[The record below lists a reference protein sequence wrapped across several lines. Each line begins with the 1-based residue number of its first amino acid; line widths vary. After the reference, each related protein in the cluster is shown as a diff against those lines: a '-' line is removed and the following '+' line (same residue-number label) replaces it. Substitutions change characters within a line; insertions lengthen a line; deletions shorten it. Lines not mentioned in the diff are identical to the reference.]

1 MGRAARCGLA
11 DGEGRSDRDGE
22 GMISGVSI
30 AVAARPGTEQ
40 RWRGRRLAAGNRE
53 RCHAC
58 GADLRPRGRRSGG
71 ADGGDLNFCHRMTL
85 L

>member
-30 AVAARPGTEQ
+30 AVAARTAAGYGAAVARTATGGREQGAVPRVRRGSAASGKAQ
-40 RWRGRRLAAGNRE
+40 RWRGRGI
-53 RCHAC
+53 
-58 GADLRPRGRRSGG
+58 
-71 ADGGDLNFCHRMTL
+71 
-85 L
+85 

>member
-30 AVAARPGTEQ
+30 AVAART
-40 RWRGRRLAAGNRE
+40 AAGYEAAVARTAAGGRE
-53 RCHAC
+53 
-58 GADLRPRGRRSGG
+58 
-71 ADGGDLNFCHRMTL
+71 
-85 L
+85 